1 MYCGEDVAATE
12 DHSYEHECDKVCKVC
27 GEETRPDAEHKS
39 DAEHPC
45 QDGKCVYCG
54 EDVPAADDHG
64 FSEDWKYDEDQHWH
78 ECDCGEKEDLADHI
92 FNNGKCI
99 VCQKADPNYDS
110 TSPGTGDEAALLP
123 YALIALMSLFGIAWI
138 TISAKKKGMI

>member
-1 MYCGEDVAATE
+1 M
-12 DHSYEHECDKVCKVC
+12 
-27 GEETRPDAEHKS
+27 
-39 DAEHPC
+39 
-45 QDGKCVYCG
+45 YCG